1 MIKKDSRSLMNKD
14 KFIPVCEPLYL
25 GNEEKYMLDAI
36 QSRWISSAGDYIREF
51 EEQFSCFC
59 GVKYGIATTSGTTAL
74 HLALKAVDV
83 QEGDEIII
91 PDFAMVAVL
100 FAVLYCR
107 AKPVFVDAE
116 PHTWNIDVRK
126 IEEKISSKTKAILP
140 VHTYGHPVDM
150 GPIIKLAEKYN
161 LYIIEDAAEAHGAE
175 YRDKKCGSIGHINCF
190 SFYANKIITT
200 GEGGMVI
207 TSDSELADKSRYYK
221 NLCFP
226 LRRRRDYVHE
236 DLGYN
241 YRMTNVQAALGVA
254 QLENIDKFIEKRR
267 NNARLYSELLK
278 DIPGI
283 QVPTEKEYA
292 RNVYWMYGVVI
303 NPEKFGKTRDEL
315 MENLREEGID
325 TRYFFKPMH
334 SQKVLEKFGIR
345 HGGSY
350 PITEWLSQNGLY
362 LPSGSGLKRED
373 LHHICE
379 KIREIH
385 RK

>member
-1 MIKKDSRSLMNKD
+1 MNKD

-25 GNEEKYMLDAI
+25 GNEEKYTLDAI
-36 QSRWISSAGDYIREF
+36 QSRWISSAGDYIRKF
-51 EEQFSCFC
+51 EEQFSNFC

-83 QEGDEIII
+83 QEGDEIVI
-91 PDFAMVAVL
+91 PDFTMVAVL

-116 PHTWNIDVRK
+116 PDTSNIDVRK
-126 IEEKISSKTKAILP
+126 IEEKISPKTKAILP

-150 GPIIKLAEKYN
+150 APIIKLAEKYN
-161 LYIIEDAAEAHGAE
+161 LYIIEDAAEAHGAQ
-175 YRDKKCGSIGHINCF
+175 YMDKKCGSIGHINCF

-200 GEGGMVI
+200 GEGGMI
-207 TSDSELADKSRYYK
+207 MTSDSDLADRCRYYK

-226 LRRRRDYVHE
+226 LRGRRDYVHE

-254 QLENIDKFIEKRR
+254 QLENIDKFIERRR
-267 NNARLYSELLK
+267 NNARLYNELLK

-345 HGGSY
+345 DGGVY
-350 PITEWLSQNGLY
+350 PITEWLSHNGLY

-373 LHHICE
+373 IEYICE
-379 KIREIH
+379 KIKEIH
-385 RK
+385 RKG

>member
-1 MIKKDSRSLMNKD
+1 MNKD

-25 GNEEKYMLDAI
+25 GNEEKYTLDAI
-36 QSRWISSAGDYIREF
+36 QSRWISSAGDYIRKF
-51 EEQFSCFC
+51 EEQFSNFC

-83 QEGDEIII
+83 QEGDEIVI
-91 PDFAMVAVL
+91 PDFTMVAVL

-116 PHTWNIDVRK
+116 PDTSNIDVRK
-126 IEEKISSKTKAILP
+126 IEEKISPKTKAILP

-150 GPIIKLAEKYN
+150 APIIKLAEKYN
-161 LYIIEDAAEAHGAE
+161 LYIIEDAAEAHGAQ
-175 YRDKKCGSIGHINCF
+175 YMDKKCGSIGHINCF

-200 GEGGMVI
+200 GEGGMVM
-207 TSDSELADKSRYYK
+207 TSDSDLADRCRYYK

-226 LRRRRDYVHE
+226 LRGRRDYVHE

-254 QLENIDKFIEKRR
+254 QLENIDKFIERRR
-267 NNARLYSELLK
+267 NNARLYNELLK

-345 HGGSY
+345 DGGVY
-350 PITEWLSQNGLY
+350 PITEWLSHNGLY

-373 LHHICE
+373 IEYICE
-379 KIREIH
+379 KIKEIH
-385 RK
+385 RKG